1 MLAFKQVNLLP
12 LINPLLQ
19 VSVNPEYSKLRIPLY
34 NSSENQL
41 LQFIL
46 DVVGENASEVE
57 SLSSSKL
64 HRAYSIHRKNGL

>member
-57 SLSSSKL
+57 SLSSFKT
-64 HRAYSIHRKNGL
+64 A